1 VAQEAIRMGT
11 EESGRSAV
19 RRSVLAYTLLLA
31 VVQGGVALLL
41 ARWPGPSSLAWYYL
55 GVALPWTLLVGGL
68 LAANTG
74 LLVTP
79 EGRRLLRLNL
89 ATRVSLI
96 RVCCVPLVLTLIVAR
111 QPIAAGLVFLGAAL
125 TDWLDGFLAR
135 RMRSVTWLGRIID
148 PSIDAVFCGS
158 TLLALGA
165 VGRLPAWIMGLVV
178 LRYGILVGGAVL
190 LRFLLGSL
198 PVRATFF
205 GRSAYLVQYALLAAL
220 LLLPAAW
227 LGEWTSWALGL
238 LQVAVSVQLLVL
250 GAKLFRE
257 ARRGG

>member
-1 VAQEAIRMGT
+1 MGT
-11 EESGRSAV
+11 EQWDCGAV

-31 VVQGGVALLL
+31 MVQAGVALLL
-41 ARWPGPSSLAWYYL
+41 ARWPGPARLAWYFL
-55 GVALPWTLLVGGL
+55 GAALPWTFLVGGL

-74 LLVTP
+74 LLVTLK
-79 EGRRLLRLNL
+79 GRRLHRLNL

-96 RVCCVPLVLTLIVAR
+96 RVCCVPLVLTLILAR
-111 QPIAAGLVFLGAAL
+111 QPIAAGLVFMGAAL

-135 RMRSVTWLGRIID
+135 RTDSVTWLGRIID

-165 VGRLPAWIMGLVV
+165 CGRLPAWVVGLVV
-178 LRYGILVGGAVL
+178 LRYSILVGGAVL
-190 LRFLLGSL
+190 LRLLLGTL

-205 GRSAYLVQYALLAAL
+205 GRTAYLVQYVLLAAL
-220 LLLPAAW
+220 LLLPAAR
-227 LGEWTSWALGL
+227 LGAWPGWALGF
-238 LQVAVSVQLLVL
+238 LQVAVSVQLLGL
-250 GAKLFRE
+250 GLVLFRE